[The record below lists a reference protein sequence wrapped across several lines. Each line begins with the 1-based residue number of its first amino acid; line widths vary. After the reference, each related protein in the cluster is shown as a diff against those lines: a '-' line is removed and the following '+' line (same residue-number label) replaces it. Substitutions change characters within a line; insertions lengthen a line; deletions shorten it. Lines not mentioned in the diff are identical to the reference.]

1 MIYKNLFIKNM
12 KNFIAKNSNIILSS
26 LSILAI
32 IFHGVSNF
40 FFIKNNFF
48 LLSIIVIGGLPMLG
62 QIFLKIIKGNIGA
75 DLIAFIALI
84 LAIYLQEYLTASLI
98 ILMLASGQYLEEFA
112 SHRASFVLEAL
123 ASRMP
128 SIAHLKQ
135 ENNFH
140 DTEISKIKINDL
152 IAIFPHEI
160 CPVDGEIVEGSGSM
174 DESYLTG
181 EPFKISKTIGSKVLS
196 GAINGDSMFIVRA
209 QKLPSDSRYGEIIK
223 VMQLAKEQKP
233 EIRKLADKIGAIFA
247 PVTLI
252 IAGFSYYFTDS
263 ITNFLAVLTIATPCP
278 LIIGVPIAIIS
289 AISISAKHGIIIKD
303 ARILEK
309 LSICKTA
316 IFDKTGTLTYG
327 KPKLSSV
334 ISLSNYSADEII
346 QKTASL
352 ERYSRHPLA
361 NAVLEEAK
369 TRNLILLDAENIS
382 EKAGF
387 GMIGNIKN
395 KEIIIT
401 NRQKIHDYILPE
413 QPIPQE
419 TSGLECMVV
428 IDKKIVGFLNFRD
441 EERAESHDFVSHLGP
456 NHNFSKIILLSGD
469 KASEVNFLADKLGIK
484 NAYSSQTPEQKLA
497 IVKQETAIA
506 PTLFM
511 GDGIND
517 APALMLATVGIAF
530 GQNNDI
536 TAEASGA
543 VILENN
549 LLKVDELLHISIHTR
564 RIILQSAVGGMIFS
578 VIGMIFACFGFISPS
593 QGAIA
598 QQIIDI
604 VAILNALRLTI
615 SKNIKSDLV

>member
-1 MIYKNLFIKNM
+1 
-12 KNFIAKNSNIILSS
+12 
-26 LSILAI
+26 
-32 IFHGVSNF
+32 
-40 FFIKNNFF
+40 
-48 LLSIIVIGGLPMLG
+48 
-62 QIFLKIIKGNIGA
+62 
-75 DLIAFIALI
+75 
-84 LAIYLQEYLTASLI
+84 
-98 ILMLASGQYLEEFA
+98 
-112 SHRASFVLEAL
+112 
-123 ASRMP
+123 MP

-140 DTEISKIKINDL
+140 DTEISKIKINDF

-334 ISLSNYSADEII
+334 IEVSNYSADEII

-369 TRNLILLDAENIS
+369 ARNLILLDAMNIS
-382 EKAGF
+382 EKPGF
-387 GMIGNIKN
+387 GMVGNIKN

-401 NRQKIHDYILPE
+401 NRQKIANFTMPE
-413 QPIPQE
+413 KPIPAE
-419 TSGLECMVV
+419 SLGLECMVV
-428 IDKKIVGFLNFRD
+428 IDKKIVGFLNFHD
-441 EERAESHDFVSHLGP
+441 QERLESHDFVSHLGP
-456 NHNFSKIILLSGD
+456 NHNFNKIILLSGD

-497 IVKQETAIA
+497 IVKQETAVA
-506 PTLFM
+506 PTLFI

-530 GQNNDI
+530 GKNNDI

-549 LLKVDELLHISIHTR
+549 LLKVDELIHISLHTR

-604 VAILNALRLTI
+604 IAILNALRLTI

>member
-1 MIYKNLFIKNM
+1 M
-12 KNFIAKNSNIILSS
+12 KNFITKNTNIILS
-26 LSILAI
+26 LLTILAI
-32 IFHGVSNF
+32 ILQGFNNF
-40 FFIKNNFF
+40 FFTKNNYF
-48 LLSIIVIGGLPMLG
+48 LLAIIVIAGLPMLG
-62 QIFLKIIKGNIGA
+62 QIFIKIIKGNIGA

-84 LAIYLQEYLTASLI
+84 LAIYLQEYFTATLI

-123 ASRMP
+123 AKRMP

-135 ENNFH
+135 DNNFI
-140 DTEISKIKINDL
+140 DIAVSQIKINDL
-152 IAIFPHEI
+152 IAVFPHEI
-160 CPVDGEIVEGSGSM
+160 CPVDGEIIDGNGSM

-196 GAINGDSMFIVRA
+196 GAINGDSVFIIKA
-209 QKLPSDSRYGEIIK
+209 EKLAENSRYGEIIK
-223 VMQLAKEQKP
+223 VMQIAKEQKP

-247 PVTLI
+247 PITLI
-252 IAGFSYYFTDS
+252 IAGFSYFFTNS

-278 LIIGVPIAIIS
+278 LIIAVPIAIIS
-289 AISISAKHGIIIKD
+289 AISISARNGIIIKD

-309 LSICKTA
+309 LSTCKIA

-327 KPKLSSV
+327 KPQLSSV
-334 ISLSNYSADEII
+334 IELSNYSADEII

-419 TSGLECMVV
+419 SSGLECMVV

-441 EERAESHDFVSHLGP
+441 EERLESHDFVSHLGP

-578 VIGMIFACFGFISPS
+578 IIGMIFACFGFISPS

>member
-1 MIYKNLFIKNM
+1 M
-12 KNFIAKNSNIILSS
+12 KNFITKNINIILS
-26 LSILAI
+26 LLTILAI
-32 IFHGVSNF
+32 ILQGFSDF
-40 FFIKNNFF
+40 FFAKNNYF
-48 LLSIIVIGGLPMLG
+48 LLTSIVIAGLPMLV
-62 QIFLKIIKGNIGA
+62 QIFIKIIKGNIGA

-84 LAIYLQEYLTASLI
+84 LAIYLQEYFTATLI

-123 ASRMP
+123 AKRMP

-135 ENNFH
+135 DNNFI
-140 DTEISKIKINDL
+140 DIAVSQIKINDL
-152 IAIFPHEI
+152 IAVFPHEI
-160 CPVDGEIVEGSGSM
+160 CPVDGEIIEGNGSM

-181 EPFKISKTIGSKVLS
+181 EPFKISKTIGSKALS
-196 GAINGDSMFIVRA
+196 GAINGDSVFIIKA
-209 QKLPSDSRYGEIIK
+209 EKLAENSRYGEIIK
-223 VMQLAKEQKP
+223 VMQIAKEQKP

-247 PVTLI
+247 PITLI
-252 IAGFSYYFTDS
+252 IAGFSYFFTNS

-278 LIIGVPIAIIS
+278 LIIAVPIAIIS
-289 AISISAKHGIIIKD
+289 AISISARNGIIIKD

-309 LSICKTA
+309 LSTCKIA

-413 QPIPQE
+413 QPIPSE
-419 TSGLECMVV
+419 ASGLECMVV

-484 NAYSSQTPEQKLA
+484 NAYSSQSPEQKLA

-549 LLKVDELLHISIHTR
+549 LLKVDELLHIGIHTR

-578 VIGMIFACFGFISPS
+578 IIGMIFACFGFISPS

-615 SKNIKSDLV
+615 SKNVKSDLI